1 MILFFGTRP
10 GKTRTATLSGVS
22 CPHCGSKGQ
31 LSASS
36 TPNFIHIFWIPVYR
50 LGTSLIVE
58 CAHCKKGFY
67 KEDFSSEM
75 KRAIEEQIG

>member
-10 GKTRTATLSGVS
+10 GKTRTAALTGVS
-22 CPHCGSKGQ
+22 CPHCGNKGQ
-31 LSASS
+31 LTASS

-50 LGTSLIVE
+50 LGTSLVAE
-58 CAHCKKGFY
+58 CSHCKRGFY

-75 KRAIEEQIG
+75 KRAVEEQLR